1 MFQTGDSPVGNF
13 TLSEKWRGV
22 GAEGGEGVGTG
33 MDMGNEK
40 QPLKKQI
47 RKYVLCAQT
56 RNFDIA
62 KISMSISCG
71 DPHL

>member
-1 MFQTGDSPVGNF
+1 
-13 TLSEKWRGV
+13 
-22 GAEGGEGVGTG
+22 